1 MRFPPAAI
9 ICRRCRSR
17 SRQVSKTIG
26 VMVNAMLREGTSTIC
41 PRSKPC
47 SEHLRSHYRH
57 WADMDIPALGG
68 KAPRQAMRTKDGRE
82 LVEALLR
89 DFERRVAHQPGLDQ
103 EIFDELR
110 ASLGIGRAQTGSEI
124 GSGMLFYQDITGVLT
139 VADVA
144 VRKASTTLRQSGF
157 CQ

>member
-1 MRFPPAAI
+1 
-9 ICRRCRSR
+9 
-17 SRQVSKTIG
+17 
-26 VMVNAMLREGTSTIC
+26 
-41 PRSKPC
+41 
-47 SEHLRSHYRH
+47 
-57 WADMDIPALGG
+57 
-68 KAPRQAMRTKDGRE
+68 MRTKDGRE